1 MKRFNS
7 RVGRWSVA
15 LSAALSAFGA
25 LPWAAHAANTF
36 SATDFAGADIA
47 HAVWRQQE
55 IPFVYQGYNTRYSCD
70 ALQLKVKQ
78 VLGAVAVHDSTTITP
93 TGCSMIGPTSQIAS
107 MQISIVSAA
116 PLNDATRAEFTAR
129 SSQQELLDR
138 LGVRQELGQEFVAQW
153 REVDIARQLRF
164 EAGDCEFLRQFGDQV
179 LSRMAVKVIASEG
192 PCAVTPPRFKQARLK
207 VRALAPVSIDSSIP
221 MSMGESTTQS
231 VERRAL
237 RSASR

>member
-7 RVGRWSVA
+7 RVRRWSLA
-15 LSAALSAFGA
+15 LSVATA

-36 SATDFAGADIA
+36 STTDFANTDIS

-55 IPFVYQGYNTRYSCD
+55 VPFVYQGYTTRYSCD

-78 VLGAVAVHDSTTITP
+78 VLGAVSVHDSTTIRP
-93 TGCSMIGPTSQIAS
+93 TGCSMIGTTSQVAS

-116 PLNDATRAEFTAR
+116 PLDDATRTEVAAR
-129 SSQQELLDR
+129 SSQQELFDR

-179 LSRMAVKVIASEG
+179 LSHMAVKVIASEG

-207 VRALAPVSIDSSIP
+207 VQALTPISVDGSEAGSANDSSA
-221 MSMGESTTQS
+221 GRT
-231 VERRAL
+231 V